1 MVLFLKSI
9 FNVTSQKLRERGLY
23 RGKAASY
30 KIAKAILYIGID
42 WNKKP

>member
-1 MVLFLKSI
+1 MAIFPLGGVL
-9 FNVTSQKLRERGLY
+9 RGLP

-42 WNKKP
+42 